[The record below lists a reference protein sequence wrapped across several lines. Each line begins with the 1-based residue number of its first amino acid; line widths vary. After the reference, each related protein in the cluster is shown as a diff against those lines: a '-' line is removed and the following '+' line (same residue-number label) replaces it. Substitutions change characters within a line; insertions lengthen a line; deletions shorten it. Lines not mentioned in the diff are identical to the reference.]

1 MVKGYYL
8 HNMNRGGMRPPS
20 NFVEAIQHC
29 FKKYATFH
37 GRATRLEYKSFWR
50 FFWGGNI
57 LPYIFLIVTDDI
69 EPIIL
74 LFSLFFS
81 LFNIVTI
88 LPLVAVSTRRLPDIG
103 KSGWWQLIYLLP
115 FGMFYGVYLS
125 ITEGEGDN
133 EYGKDPESL

>member
-1 MVKGYYL
+1 MMKGYYL

-37 GRATRLEYKSFWR
+37 GRATRLEYKSFWC

-57 LPYIFLIVTDDI
+57 LPYILLIVTDDI

-74 LFSLFFS
+74 LFSLFIS
-81 LFNIVTI
+81 LFDNIARWVPPVALLWYRCFMRTNI
-88 LPLVAVSTRRLPDIG
+88 SYHCSLTLLVDYFEP
-103 KSGWWQLIYLLP
+103 Y
-115 FGMFYGVYLS
+115 F
-125 ITEGEGDN
+125 
-133 EYGKDPESL
+133 

>member
-1 MVKGYYL
+1 M
-8 HNMNRGGMRPPS
+8 
-20 NFVEAIQHC
+20 
-29 FKKYATFH
+29 
-37 GRATRLEYKSFWR
+37 
-50 FFWGGNI
+50 
-57 LPYIFLIVTDDI
+57 PYILLIVTDDI

-74 LFSLFFS
+74 LFSLFIS

-88 LPLVAVSTRRLPDIG
+88 LPLVAVSTRRLHDIG